1 MPLKNRLFAAAAS
14 MLLGSL
20 LAAAISTPARAETVL
35 NRGIGATI
43 STLDPQV
50 NFLATDGFILD
61 DIYEGLIDYDANGQI
76 VPGAAEKWDVSDD
89 GLTYTFHLRDGL
101 KWSNGE
107 PLVAQDFANGIVRTI
122 DPATASDKAYIFTTT
137 VAVVGAANFN
147 KGDNKDPASVGATA
161 PGPYP
166 TMLDKAG
173 ATGIRS
179 VGAVCEP

>member
-1 MPLKNRLFAAAAS
+1 MPLKNRLFAAAAT

-107 PLVAQDFANGIVRTI
+107 PLVAQDFAERHRADDRSGDGFRQGLYLH
-122 DPATASDKAYIFTTT
+122 DDGGGRRRRRFQQGRQQGSG
-137 VAVVGAANFN
+137 VGRRNRARCEDA
-147 KGDNKDPASVGATA
+147 GHQARQ
-161 PGPYP
+161 
-166 TMLDKAG
+166 AG
-173 ATGIRS
+173 ALCALAS
-179 VGAVCEP
+179 

>member
-1 MPLKNRLFAAAAS
+1 MGPGTVRQRAQLLPATSLTNREEFVSFKKRLFAAA
-14 MLLGSL
+14 MLLGGSL
-20 LAAAISTPARAETVL
+20 GSAMSAPAWAESVL

-61 DIYEGLIDYDANGQI
+61 DIYEGLINYDANGQI
-76 VPGAAEKWDVSDD
+76 IPGAAEKWDVSDD

-122 DPATASDKAYIFTTT
+122 DPATASTRPI
-137 VAVVGAANFN
+137 
-147 KGDNKDPASVGATA
+147 SS
-161 PGPYP
+161 
-166 TMLDKAG
+166 
-173 ATGIRS
+173 RRR
-179 VGAVCEP
+179 